1 MNTTLRT
8 CTMDDL
14 SLLQAISIE
23 TFNDTFKHQN
33 TPENMAAY
41 MNRAFNRDQLA
52 RELAQAHS
60 TFYFVYAG
68 EEAAG
73 YLKLNREEAQSE
85 NMGPASLE
93 IERIYVR
100 TAFQGLGF
108 GKTLIQ
114 LAIDIAKEEQ
124 KEKLWLGVWEKN
136 ERAIAF
142 YQKWGFT
149 QTGAHSFYMGDEKQR
164 DYILVKLMEG

>member
-1 MNTTLRT
+1 MK
-8 CTMDDL
+8 
-14 SLLQAISIE
+14 SS
-23 TFNDTFKHQN
+23 
-33 TPENMAAY
+33 
-41 MNRAFNRDQLA
+41 
-52 RELAQAHS
+52 
-60 TFYFVYAG
+60 FYFVYAG

-73 YLKLNREEAQSE
+73 YLKLNREEAQAQSE

-100 TAFQGLGF
+100 TGFQGLGF

-114 LAIDIAKEEQ
+114 LAIDMAKEEK

-149 QTGAHSFYMGDEKQR
+149 QAGAHSFYMGDEKQR
-164 DYILVKLMEG
+164 DYILEKPLEG